1 MKRKFLVPLI
11 AILIALPAITKAQ
24 GPVIYKDWEMIIES
38 TTLMD
43 ISYRV
48 IKCDTA
54 NQIHLLIFN
63 ENSIDQV
70 AHFDLEITNT
80 DNGEK
85 YTKEIN
91 FSCTKATVYKALCE
105 SDATMDPLKI
115 NLPANFNPAGLTVKL
130 TFKP

>member
-1 MKRKFLVPLI
+1 MKRKL
-11 AILIALPAITKAQ
+11 LIALVAILMSLPALTKAQ
-24 GPVIYKDWEMIIES
+24 SPVIYKDWEMIIES
-38 TTLMD
+38 PTLLD

-48 IKCDTA
+48 IKCDAA
-54 NQIHLLIFN
+54 NQVHLMVFN
-63 ENSIDQV
+63 ENSIDQT
-70 AHFDLEITNT
+70 AHFELEFTNK

-85 YTKEIN
+85 FSKEIN

-105 SDATMDPLKI
+105 SDTAMDSLKI